1 MSELLPEDGLPEGES
16 GSAGPQE
23 GVVRGDV
30 LLACEDIVKV
40 FPGVRALDGVGLRL
54 TAGSVHALLGENGAG
69 KSTLIKVITGVHT
82 PDGGRLVRRGEE
94 IHLRSPLEAARAG
107 IGVVHQERNLI
118 PGFSV
123 AENITLQNP
132 PSRRGLVDREAM
144 TAPAERCLAELG
156 LDIDPHRPVRELSVA
171 QQQLVEI
178 AKALYTESR
187 VLLLDEPTASLSPQ
201 EAERL
206 FDVIRRLTER
216 GTCVVFVSHK
226 LEEVFAV
233 CDTVTVL
240 RDGRSVLESAPLAAH
255 TQDDVVTLMVG
266 RTHAVTDMAPR
277 TVDTSAAPALSL
289 TGVSTAAGHEDI
301 SLSVRPGEIVGLY
314 GLVGAGRSELIKA
327 VLGLDR
333 VTGGE
338 IQVYGRTAK
347 IGSPREALHEYGI
360 GYLTE
365 NRKEEGVFLE
375 QPIVRN
381 ITVTVWK
388 RLARALGYVS
398 SREEQGVSEDLVDR
412 LSIRVSGLQQ
422 NAGELSGGNQQK
434 VSLAKWLAADT
445 KLLVVDEPT
454 VGVDVRTKHAFHELI
469 WELARGGLPILL
481 ISSDLAEMITLADR
495 VVVMADHR
503 IRGEVDNDHDYDRMS
518 GQIIRIIHDRAVSV
532 VSPVP
537 TKSAT
542 L

>member
-1 MSELLPEDGLPEGES
+1 MT
-16 GSAGPQE
+16 
-23 GVVRGDV
+23 DV
-30 LLACEDIVKV
+30 LLKCEDIVKV
-40 FPGVRALDGVGLRL
+40 FPGVRALDGVALRL

-69 KSTLIKVITGVHT
+69 KSTLIKVLTGVHR
-82 PDGGRLVRRGEE
+82 PDGGRLTWCGED
-94 IHLRSPLEAARAG
+94 IQLRSPLDATQTG

-123 AENITLQNP
+123 AENITLQSP
-132 PSRRGLVDREAM
+132 PSRRGLTDREAM
-144 TAPAERCLAELG
+144 TAPARRCLAELG
-156 LDIDPHRPVRELSVA
+156 LDIDPHLPVRELSVA

-201 EAERL
+201 EADHL
-206 FDVIRRLTER
+206 FDVIRRLTSR

-240 RDGRSVLESAPLAAH
+240 RDGRSVLDSAPLADH

-266 RTHAVTDMAPR
+266 RAHAAIDMGPR
-277 TVDTSAAPALSL
+277 TVDVGATPALSL
-289 TGVSTAAGHEDI
+289 DGVSTAAGHQGI
-301 SLSVRPGEIVGLY
+301 SLDVRPGEIVGLY
-314 GLVGAGRSELIKA
+314 GLVGAGRSELVKA

-338 IQVYGRTAK
+338 IRVHGKAAR
-347 IGSPREALHEYGI
+347 IGSPRQALHQYGI

-381 ITVTVWK
+381 ITVTVWRK
-388 RLARALGYVS
+388 LAQALGYVA
-398 SREEQGVSEDLVDR
+398 SRQEKVVAEDLVSR
-412 LSIRVSGLQQ
+412 LGIRISGLAQK
-422 NAGELSGGNQQK
+422 AGELSGGNQQK
-434 VSLAKWLAADT
+434 VSLAKWLAVDT
-445 KLLVVDEPT
+445 RLLVVDEPT

-481 ISSDLAEMITLADR
+481 ISSDLAEMIALADR
-495 VVVMADHR
+495 VIVMADHR
-503 IRGEVDNDHDYDRMS
+503 IRGEVENDRDYERMS
-518 GQIIRIIHDRAVSV
+518 GRIIRLIHERAV
-532 VSPVP
+532 PAVP
-537 TKSAT
+537 AEENTT
-542 L
+542 

>member
-1 MSELLPEDGLPEGES
+1 MS
-16 GSAGPQE
+16 
-23 GVVRGDV
+23 DV
-30 LLACEDIVKV
+30 LLEGRGVVKV

-69 KSTLIKVITGVHT
+69 KSTLIKVLTGVHT
-82 PDGGRLVRRGEE
+82 PDGGRLTWRGEE
-94 IHLRSPLEAARAG
+94 VRLRSPLEATRTG

-118 PGFSV
+118 PDFSV
-123 AENITLQNP
+123 AENITLQSP

-144 TAPAERCLAELG
+144 NAPALRCLAELG
-156 LDIDPHRPVRELSVA
+156 LDLDPHRPVRELSVA

-178 AKALYTESR
+178 AKALYTESQ

-206 FDVIRRLTER
+206 FDVVRRLTAR
-216 GTCVVFVSHK
+216 DTCVVFVSHK
-226 LEEVFAV
+226 LEEVFAI

-240 RDGRSVLESAPLAAH
+240 RDGRSVLESAPLADH
-255 TQDDVVTLMVG
+255 THDDIVNLMVG
-266 RTHAVTDMAPR
+266 RAHTATEMRPR
-277 TVDTSAAPALSL
+277 TPDRTAAPVLALAGL
-289 TGVSTAAGHEDI
+289 STADGHRDI
-301 SLSVRPGEIVGLY
+301 SLEVRPGEVVGLY
-314 GLVGAGRSELIKA
+314 GLVGAGRSELVKA

-338 IQVYGRTAK
+338 IRVHGKPARIA
-347 IGSPREALHEYGI
+347 SPRQALHEFGI

-375 QPIVRN
+375 QPIHRN

-388 RLARALGYVS
+388 KLAKALGFVS
-398 SREEQGVSEDLVDR
+398 ASEERNVAQDLVDR
-412 LSIRVSGLQQ
+412 LSIRVAGLEQ

-445 KLLVVDEPT
+445 RLLIVDEPT
-454 VGVDVRTKHAFHELI
+454 VGVDVRTKHAFHELL

-481 ISSDLAEMITLADR
+481 ISSDLTEMITLADR
-495 VVVMADHR
+495 VLVMADHR
-503 IRGEVDNDHDYDRMS
+503 IRGEVDNDRDYERMS
-518 GQIIRIIHDRAVSV
+518 GRIIRIIHDRAL
-532 VSPVP
+532 
-537 TKSAT
+537 SAVT
-542 L
+542 ARKEAE

>member
-1 MSELLPEDGLPEGES
+1 MSD
-16 GSAGPQE
+16 
-23 GVVRGDV
+23 DV
-30 LLACEDIVKV
+30 LLACENIVKV
-40 FPGVRALDGVGLRL
+40 FPGVRALDGVGLTL

-69 KSTLIKVITGVHT
+69 KSTLIKVITGVHP
-82 PDGGRLVRRGEE
+82 PDGGRLLRRGEE
-94 IHLRSPLEAARAG
+94 IHPRSPLEATRAG

-132 PSRRGLVDREAM
+132 PAHRGLVDREAM

-156 LDIDPHRPVRELSVA
+156 LDLDPRRPVRELSVA

-178 AKALYTESR
+178 AKALYTESE

-206 FDVIRRLTER
+206 FDVVRRLKER

-226 LEEVFAV
+226 LEEVFAI

-240 RDGRSVLESAPLAAH
+240 RDGRSVLQSAPLADYA
-255 TQDDVVTLMVG
+255 QDDVVTLMVG
-266 RTHAVTDMAPR
+266 RAHSVTDMTPR
-277 TVDTSAAPALSL
+277 AVDTAAEPALSL
-289 TGVSTAAGHEDI
+289 SGLCTAAGHQDV
-301 SLSVRPGEIVGLY
+301 SLDVRPGEIVGLY
-314 GLVGAGRSELIKA
+314 GLVGAGRSELVKA
-327 VLGLDR
+327 VLGLER
-333 VTGGE
+333 VTAGE
-338 IQVYGRTAK
+338 IRVYGEPVR
-347 IGSPREALHEYGI
+347 ISSPREALHTYGI

-381 ITVTVWK
+381 ITVTVWN
-388 RLARALGYVS
+388 RLGRFLGDISAR
-398 SREEQGVSEDLVDR
+398 REREVAQDLVDR
-412 LSIRVSGLQQ
+412 LGIRVSGLQQ

-445 KLLVVDEPT
+445 RLLVVDEPT

-481 ISSDLAEMITLADR
+481 ISSDLTEMITLADR

-503 IRGEVDNDHDYDRMS
+503 VRGELDNDHDYDRMS
-518 GQIIRIIHDRAVSV
+518 GKIIRIIHDRAVSAV
-532 VSPVP
+532 TAKGAAS
-537 TKSAT
+537 
-542 L
+542 

>member
-1 MSELLPEDGLPEGES
+1 MSE
-16 GSAGPQE
+16 
-23 GVVRGDV
+23 V
-30 LLACEDIVKV
+30 LLECDQIVKV

-54 TAGSVHALLGENGAG
+54 AAGSVHALLGENGAG
-69 KSTLIKVITGVHT
+69 KSTLIKVITGVHA
-82 PDGGRLVRRGEE
+82 PDDGRLLRAGQE
-94 IHLRSPLEAARAG
+94 IHLRSPLDAMRAG

-144 TAPAERCLAELG
+144 TAPARRCLAELG
-156 LDIDPHRPVRELSVA
+156 LDIDPDQMVSELSVA

-178 AKALYTESR
+178 AKALHTDSK

-201 EAERL
+201 EAESL
-206 FDVIRRLTER
+206 FDVVRRLTER

-226 LEEVFAV
+226 LDEVFSV

-240 RDGRSVLESAPLAAH
+240 RDGLSVLESAPLSEH
-255 TQDDVVTLMVG
+255 TQDDIVTLMVG
-266 RTHAVTDMAPR
+266 RAHAVTAMSPR
-277 TVDTSAAPALSL
+277 PVDTSAAPALSL
-289 TGVSTAAGHEDI
+289 TGLSTASGHRDI
-301 SLSVRPGEIVGLY
+301 SLDVRPGEIVGLY
-314 GLVGAGRSELIKA
+314 GLVGAGRSELVKA
-327 VLGLDR
+327 VLGLER

-338 IQVYGRTAK
+338 IRVHGEPAK
-347 IGSPREALHEYGI
+347 IGSPRQALHEYGI

-375 QPIVRN
+375 QPILRN
-381 ITVTVWK
+381 ITVTVWRK
-388 RLARALGYVS
+388 LAKALGYVPAR
-398 SREEQGVSEDLVDR
+398 RERETAEELVER
-412 LSIRVSGLQQ
+412 LGIKISGLAQ

-434 VSLAKWLAADT
+434 VSLSKWLAADT
-445 KLLVVDEPT
+445 RLLVVDEPT

-481 ISSDLAEMITLADR
+481 ISSDLAEMVTLADR

-503 IRGEVDNDHDYDRMS
+503 IRGEVANDHDYGRMS
-518 GQIIRIIHDRAVSV
+518 GRIIRIIHDR
-532 VSPVP
+532 PV
-537 TKSAT
+537 SAT
-542 L
+542 SLKDPTT

>member
-1 MSELLPEDGLPEGES
+1 MSEILSEDGLPEDGS
-16 GSAGPQE
+16 GRDGL
-23 GVVRGDV
+23 RGDV
-30 LLACEDIVKV
+30 LLECEDIVKV

-82 PDGGRLVRRGEE
+82 PDGGRLVRDGEE

-201 EAERL
+201 EADRL

-240 RDGRSVLESAPLAAH
+240 RDGRSVLESAPLAEH

-277 TVDTSAAPALSL
+277 TVDTSAAPALCL

-314 GLVGAGRSELIKA
+314 GLVGAGRSELVKA

-338 IQVYGRTAK
+338 IQVYGRTAR

-398 SREEQGVSEDLVDR
+398 SRAEQEVSQDLVDR

-503 IRGEVDNDHDYDRMS
+503 IRGEVPNDHDYDRMS

-532 VSPVP
+532 VSA
-537 TKSAT
+537 KGD
-542 L
+542 

>member
-1 MSELLPEDGLPEGES
+1 MSE
-16 GSAGPQE
+16 
-23 GVVRGDV
+23 V
-30 LLACEDIVKV
+30 LLECEDIVKV

-69 KSTLIKVITGVHT
+69 KSTLIKVITGVHA
-82 PDGGRLVRRGEE
+82 PDGGRLVRSGRELR
-94 IHLRSPLEAARAG
+94 LRSPLEATGAG

-132 PSRRGLVDREAM
+132 PSRRGLIDRDAM
-144 TAPAERCLAELG
+144 TAPALRCLAELG

-178 AKALYTESR
+178 AKALHTDSR

-201 EAERL
+201 EAEHL
-206 FDVIRRLTER
+206 FDVVRRLTAR

-226 LEEVFAV
+226 LEEVFAI

-240 RDGRSVLESAPLAAH
+240 RDGRSVLESAPLSEH

-266 RTHAVTDMAPR
+266 RAHAVTAMTPR

-289 TGVSTAAGHEDI
+289 AGLSTAAGHQDV
-301 SLSVRPGEIVGLY
+301 SLDVRPGEIVGLY
-314 GLVGAGRSELIKA
+314 GLVGAGRSELVKA

-338 IQVYGRTAK
+338 IRVYGEVAR
-347 IGSPREALHEYGI
+347 IGSPRQALHRYGI

-365 NRKEEGVFLE
+365 NRKEEGVFLD
-375 QPIVRN
+375 QPVLRN
-381 ITVTVWK
+381 ITVTVWRK
-388 RLARALGYVS
+388 LAKALGHVS
-398 SREEQGVSEDLVDR
+398 SRKEREVAQDLVDR
-412 LSIRVSGLQQ
+412 LGIRISGLEQ

-445 KLLVVDEPT
+445 RLLVVDEPT

-481 ISSDLAEMITLADR
+481 ISSDLAEMVTLADR

-503 IRGEVDNDHDYDRMS
+503 VRGEVANDHDYDRMS
-518 GQIIRIIHDRAVSV
+518 GRIIRAIHDRPSPDPAV
-532 VSPVP
+532 PAHG
-537 TKSAT
+537 AT
-542 L
+542 P

>member
-1 MSELLPEDGLPEGES
+1 MSE
-16 GSAGPQE
+16 
-23 GVVRGDV
+23 V

-69 KSTLIKVITGVHT
+69 KSTLIKVITGVH
-82 PDGGRLVRRGEE
+82 PSDGGRLVRGGEE
-94 IHLRSPLEAARAG
+94 IRPRSPLEAARAG

-123 AENITLQNP
+123 AENITLQSP
-132 PSRRGLVDREAM
+132 PARRGLLDREAM
-144 TAPAERCLAELG
+144 TAPARRCLAELG
-156 LDIDPHRPVRELSVA
+156 LDLDPHLPVRELSVA

-178 AKALYTESR
+178 AKALHTESR
-187 VLLLDEPTASLSPQ
+187 VLLLDEPTASLSPR
-201 EAERL
+201 EAEHL
-206 FDVIRRLTER
+206 FDVVRRLTRR

-226 LEEVFAV
+226 LEEVFAL

-240 RDGRSVLESAPLAAH
+240 RDGRSVLESAPLAEH

-266 RTHAVTDMAPR
+266 RAHAVTGMTPR

-289 TGVSTAAGHEDI
+289 TGLSTAAGHRNV
-301 SLSVRPGEIVGLY
+301 SLDVRPGEIVGLY
-314 GLVGAGRSELIKA
+314 GLVGAGRSELVKA

-338 IQVYGRTAK
+338 IRVYGRTAR

-375 QPIVRN
+375 QPVVRN
-381 ITVTVWK
+381 ITVTVWR
-388 RLARALGYVS
+388 RLARAFGHVS
-398 SREEQGVSEDLVDR
+398 SRQEREVAQDLVDR
-412 LSIRVSGLQQ
+412 LGIRISGLDQ
-422 NAGELSGGNQQK
+422 NVGQLSGGNQQK

-445 KLLVVDEPT
+445 RLLVVDEPT
-454 VGVDVRTKHAFHELI
+454 VGVDVRTKHTFHELI

-481 ISSDLAEMITLADR
+481 ISSDLPEMITLADR

-503 IRGEVDNDHDYDRMS
+503 VRGELANDHDYDRMS
-518 GQIIRIIHDRAVSV
+518 GRIIRVIHERAA
-532 VSPVP
+532 PAVP
-537 TKSAT
+537 AGDGTG
-542 L
+542 

>member
-1 MSELLPEDGLPEGES
+1 MSELLPEDGLSEGEL
-16 GSAGPQE
+16 E
-23 GVVRGDV
+23 GDGLRESVVRGDV
-30 LLACEDIVKV
+30 LLECEDIVKV

-94 IHLRSPLEAARAG
+94 IHLRSPLEASRAG

-206 FDVIRRLTER
+206 FDVVRRLTER

-240 RDGRSVLESAPLAAH
+240 RDGRSVLESAPLAEH

-289 TGVSTAAGHEDI
+289 TGVSTAAGHEEI

-532 VSPVP
+532 VSPIS
-537 TKSAT
+537 TKSGAT
-542 L
+542 